1 MIARSGR
8 PLLKVTGL
16 RVRAVNVPIEP
27 PVQTAAGA
35 VSSAPLVLVDMLTDE
50 GIVGSAYVFTYTV
63 AALGPTA
70 TLVANL
76 GPMLRD
82 QPLAPLELR
91 RILARQFRL
100 LGPQGLAGLAL
111 SAIDMAAWDAHA
123 RSLGVSLARTLGA
136 TGDERIRAYA
146 SLRGLTPTELAAEAA
161 AAVAAGFDTVKL
173 KIGHAGLEQE
183 LAVIAAVRNAVGP
196 ATGLMVDYNQAL
208 TVPEAVRRGRVLDDL
223 GLLWIEEPV
232 RADDFVGHA
241 AVARAISTPIQV
253 GENFWGPDE
262 IARSLA
268 AGGSDFLMSDLMKIG
283 GVTGWMESAAL
294 AHAGGAP
301 LSSHLFVEFSSQV
314 MAATPGRHFI
324 EYLDLAAPI
333 LAQGSPGL
341 DRGFVLPHRGPG
353 AGLEWDEEAVRRFEV
368 G

>member
-1 MIARSGR
+1 MSGR

-16 RVRAVNVPIEP
+16 RVRTVNVPIEP

-35 VSSAPLVLVDMLTDE
+35 VRSAPLVLVDLWTDE

-70 TLVANL
+70 SLVASL
-76 GPMLRD
+76 EPMLRD
-82 QPLAPLELR
+82 RPLAPLELR

-100 LGPQGLAGLAL
+100 LGPQGLVGLAL
-111 SAIDMAAWDAHA
+111 SAVDMAAWDAHA
-123 RSLGVSLARTLGA
+123 RSLGVSLARALGA

-146 SLRGLTPTELAAEAA
+146 SLRGLSPSELAAEAA
-161 AAVAAGFDTVKL
+161 AAVAAGFDTVKV

-183 LAVIAAVRNAVGP
+183 LAVIGAVRDAIGP

-208 TVPEAVRRGRVLDDL
+208 TVAEAVRRGRVLDDH
-223 GLLWIEEPV
+223 GLVWIEEPV
-232 RADDFVGHA
+232 RADDYAGHA
-241 AVARAISTPIQV
+241 EVARALATPIQV
-253 GENFWGPDE
+253 GENFWGPE
-262 IARSLA
+262 EVARSLSA
-268 AGGSDFLMSDLMKIG
+268 AGSDFLMPDLMKIG
-283 GVTGWMESAAL
+283 GVTGWMESVAL
-294 AHAGGAP
+294 ARGSGIP
-301 LSSHLFVEFSSQV
+301 VSSHLFIEFSTQV
-314 MAATPGRHFI
+314 MAATPGRHFL

-341 DRGFVLPHRGPG
+341 EGGSVLPHRGPG
-353 AGLEWDEEAVRRFEV
+353 AGLEWDEEAVQRYGV